1 MHTHVCIHICTYIHL
16 HTHTHIHTDRH
27 TMEYYS
33 AIKRMKF
40 GICKDMD
47 GPRGCYA
54 KQNKLDKTNTICYNL
69 YMDSKTQNKH
79 INIRK

>member
-1 MHTHVCIHICTYIHL
+1 
-16 HTHTHIHTDRH
+16 
-27 TMEYYS
+27 
-33 AIKRMKF
+33 MKF